1 MRALIAFDKFK
12 DALGAPAACAA
23 AARGLGIAVQTDLC
37 PLADGGEGFC
47 EIFTKAAGGEI
58 REATVTGPL
67 GALVEAKWGLVRYD
81 KLPAAARALLP
92 IENRESKIENPTT
105 VAVVELAQAS
115 GLALLPP
122 EQRDP
127 WFTTTRGTGELIKLA
142 AEQGAAAILLGVGGS
157 ATHDVGA
164 GALTALGLEFQRED
178 GSAIANPVP
187 DTWPMLVKV
196 GGTVRAGLPPVF
208 VACDV
213 TNPLMGTFGAASVFA
228 PQKGLREEDFTRL
241 EYMTGRV
248 AAMLCAQAKKHPLL
262 CETPGAG
269 AAGGIA
275 FGLHCAIDAKLVP
288 GFDLFAAWF
297 DLDARLRAADVVLTG
312 EGRFDDSSLSG
323 KGPGAIARRAL
334 ELGKKVHVFAGQV
347 AVTEKPA
354 GLQLHAITP
363 SSAELASA
371 LAGTEINLT
380 AAVRRTFDES

>member
-1 MRALIAFDKFK
+1 MRVLAAFDKFK
-12 DALGAPAACAA
+12 DSLTAPAACAA
-23 AARGLGIAVQTDLC
+23 AARGLGSAGQADLC

-47 EIFTKAAGGEI
+47 EIFTRAVGGEI
-58 REATVTGPL
+58 REATVTGPR
-67 GALVEAKWGLVRYD
+67 GAPVKARWGLVD
-81 KLPAAARALLP
+81 AAGIPAAARGMLGLASG
-92 IENRESKIENPTT
+92 R
-105 VAVVELAQAS
+105 VAVIELAQAS
-115 GLALLPP
+115 GLALLPA

-127 WFTTTRGTGELIKLA
+127 WFASTRGTGELAKLA
-142 AEQGAAAILLGVGGS
+142 ADQGAAAILLGVGGS

-164 GALTALGLEFQRED
+164 GALSALGLEFQRED
-178 GSAIANPVP
+178 GTAIANPVP

-196 GGTVRAGLPPVF
+196 GGGVRAGLPPIF

-213 TNPLMGTFGAASVFA
+213 TNPLMGTYGAAAVFA

-248 AAMLCAQAKKHPLL
+248 AAMLCAYARKHPLL

-275 FGLHCAIDAKLVP
+275 FGLHSVLDARLLP

-297 DLDARLRAADVVLTG
+297 DLEARLRAADVVLTG
-312 EGRFDDSSLSG
+312 EGRFDDSSLGG

-334 ELGKKVHVFAGQV
+334 GLGKKVHVFAGQV

-354 GLQLHAITP
+354 GLHLHAITP
-363 SSAELASA
+363 PGTDPNFALRAAESN
-371 LAGTEINLT
+371 LAG
-380 AAVRRTFDES
+380 AVKRVFA

>member
-1 MRALIAFDKFK
+1 MRVLVAFDKFK

-23 AARGLGIAVQTDLC
+23 AARGLRPGLQADLC

-47 EIFTKAAGGEI
+47 EIFTRAANGEI
-58 REATVTGPL
+58 RESTVTGPR
-67 GALVEAKWGLVRYD
+67 GAPVSARWGLVD
-81 KLPAAARALLP
+81 AGKIPVPARSLLGVAAGR
-92 IENRESKIENPTT
+92 
-105 VAVVELAQAS
+105 VAVIELAQAS

-127 WFTTTRGTGELIKLA
+127 WLASTRGTGELIRLA
-142 AEQGAAAILLGVGGS
+142 AEQGVAAILLGVGGS

-164 GALTALGLEFQRED
+164 GALTVLGLEFQRED
-178 GSAIANPVP
+178 GAAIAEPVP
-187 DTWPMLVKV
+187 LTWPMLAKV

-213 TNPLMGTFGAASVFA
+213 TNPLMGTYGAASVFA

-248 AAMLCAQAKKHPLL
+248 AAMLCAHAKKHPLL

-275 FGLHCAIDAKLVP
+275 FGLHCALDARLVP
-288 GFDLFAAWF
+288 GFELFAAWF
-297 DLDARLRAADVVLTG
+297 DLDVRLRAADVVLTG
-312 EGRFDDSSLSG
+312 EGRFDDSSLGG
-323 KGPGAIARRAL
+323 KGPGAVARRAL

-347 AVTEKPA
+347 TVTQKPA
-354 GLQLHAITP
+354 GLHLHAITP
-363 SSAELASA
+363 PGTDLASA
-371 LAGTEINLT
+371 LSGAENNLT
-380 AAVRRTFDES
+380 TTVRRTLEES

>member
-23 AARGLGIAVQTDLC
+23 AARGLGTAMQPDLC

-58 REATVTGPL
+58 REATVTGPR
-67 GALVEAKWGLVRYD
+67 GAPVKAKWGLVDAARI
-81 KLPAAARALLP
+81 PAAARGLLGVASG
-92 IENRESKIENPTT
+92 R
-105 VAVVELAQAS
+105 VAVIELAQAS

-127 WFTTTRGTGELIKLA
+127 WFTSTRGTGELIKLA
-142 AEQGAAAILLGVGGS
+142 GEQGAAAILLGVGGS

-178 GSAIANPVP
+178 GSAIADAVP

-196 GGTVRAGLPPVF
+196 GGAMRAGLPPIF

-213 TNPLMGTFGAASVFA
+213 TNPLMGTYGAASVFA

-269 AAGGIA
+269 AAGGVA
-275 FGLHCAIDAKLVP
+275 FGLHCALDAKLVP

-312 EGRFDDSSLSG
+312 EGRFDDSSLGG

-334 ELGKKVHVFAGQV
+334 ELGKKVHVFAGQI

-354 GLQLHAITP
+354 GLRLHAITP
-363 SSAELASA
+363 SGNDLASA
-371 LAGTEINLT
+371 LRATEKNL
-380 AAVRRTFDES
+380 AATVKKAFA